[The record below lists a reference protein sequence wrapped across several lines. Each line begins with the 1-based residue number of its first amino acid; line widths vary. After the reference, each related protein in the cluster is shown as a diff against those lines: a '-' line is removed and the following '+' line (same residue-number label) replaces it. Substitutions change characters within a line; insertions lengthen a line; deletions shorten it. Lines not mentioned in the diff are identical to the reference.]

1 MSVAFCMSA
10 MTGYDWLC
18 LAAMSGAYVWLHW
31 LCKAMTGCVWLYGYV
46 SYLCASCMAQA
57 YDPQKVNCI

>member
-1 MSVAFCMSA
+1 